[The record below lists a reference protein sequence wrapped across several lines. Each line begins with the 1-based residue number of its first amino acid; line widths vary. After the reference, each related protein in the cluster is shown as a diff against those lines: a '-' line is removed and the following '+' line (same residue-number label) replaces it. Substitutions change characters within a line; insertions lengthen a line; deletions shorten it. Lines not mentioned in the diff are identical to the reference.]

1 MSMSS
6 CWLITWFIL
15 CSGGFVY
22 HFASGPCFFDVCARF
37 NQLLLKHWWKLC
49 QACEGRLLYLENN
62 SRWGTAGFS
71 ELGCFY
77 LFIYFG
83 CLKDASKAPRNGL
96 TFLSFCI
103 LNPHLS
109 DCHIFPAKEKL
120 RESAVGGFVLLQM
133 EEDNLFQLGRFGP
146 RSSLLV
152 SRLCVSSSK
161 VLSWF
166 EPLLNI
172 VLSPLIVPVLWPNL
186 PCVISPVMWLMFS
199 LLGWGVVL
207 QLADCY
213 SGSTQPSLWAA
224 VNQWN
229 NLVPQISL
237 ALRMAAHCCNLL
249 TRWVCSHLLV
259 RVVC

>member
-109 DCHIFPAKEKL
+109 DCHIFPAKENYA
-120 RESAVGGFVLLQM
+120 RVQS
-133 EEDNLFQLGRFGP
+133 
-146 RSSLLV
+146 
-152 SRLCVSSSK
+152 
-161 VLSWF
+161 
-166 EPLLNI
+166 
-172 VLSPLIVPVLWPNL
+172 
-186 PCVISPVMWLMFS
+186 
-199 LLGWGVVL
+199 VVL
-207 QLADCY
+207 CCFRWKRTTCFSWDD
-213 SGSTQPSLWAA
+213 
-224 VNQWN
+224 
-229 NLVPQISL
+229 LVPG
-237 ALRMAAHCCNLL
+237 LRCWYPDSVWARARFWADSSPCWILSCLL
-249 TRWVCSHLLV
+249 W
-259 RVVC
+259 